1 MSWRVDSVIWWTR
14 VTEAFGLFIF
24 LGCLVTESF
33 GRSGGNV
40 VVVKS

>member
-1 MSWRVDSVIWWTR
+1 MSWRVDSVTWWTR
-14 VTEAFGLFIF
+14 VTEAFGHFIF

-33 GRSGGNV
+33 GRSGGND